1 MKFDEVSEYK
11 INIQKYV
18 ASLYTNNE
26 LSEGAKNPIYNFI
39 KKNNIPRNRSN
50 QGGKR
55 KTCTQKTIRH
65 R

>member
-39 KKNNIPRNRSN
+39 KKNKMVFRALLLSFVAP
-50 QGGKR
+50 
-55 KTCTQKTIRH
+55 
-65 R
+65 

>member
-1 MKFDEVSEYK
+1 MKFQNTKLISR
-11 INIQKYV
+11 NV

-39 KKNNIPRNRSN
+39 KKNKIPRNRSN

-55 KTCTQKTIRH
+55 KTCTQKTVRH
-65 R
+65 Q